1 MLQCTKILNL
11 RNQNLF
17 YVDSL
22 PDSSGNTYKPSLNS
36 YGFLCGITVLEK
48 EK

>member
-1 MLQCTKILNL
+1 MLQHTEILNL

-22 PDSSGNTYKPSLNS
+22 PDSSGNTYKTSLDS
-36 YGFLCGITVLEK
+36 YGFLCRITVLEK
-48 EK
+48 K